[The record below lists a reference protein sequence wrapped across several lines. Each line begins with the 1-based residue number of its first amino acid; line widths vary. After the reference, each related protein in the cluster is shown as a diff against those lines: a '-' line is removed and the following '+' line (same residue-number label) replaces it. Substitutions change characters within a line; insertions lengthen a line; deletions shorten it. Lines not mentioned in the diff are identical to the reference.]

1 MKKRFYLSVLIALLI
16 PRLAAGHG
24 VQVSVEIQPPVVI
37 VTSSYSAAQQ
47 LADAS
52 VIIHSPAESKKPYQ
66 SGRTDISGHFIFM
79 PDREGEWTFYVD
91 DQKGH
96 TKKTVISITTDFF
109 APGDAKPDV
118 PAIIHDHAPVHM
130 EDHSHDHTHDTIPV
144 IYKVIF
150 GLAMILGLSG
160 FFYGI
165 RAKQSQKK

>member
-1 MKKRFYLSVLIALLI
+1 MKKTFNLSVLIALLL
-16 PRLAAGHG
+16 PGLAAGHG
-24 VQVSVEIQPPVVI
+24 VQVSVDIQPPIVI
-37 VTSSYSAAQQ
+37 VSSSYSAAQR

-79 PDREGEWTFYVD
+79 PDREGDWTFYVD

-109 APGDAKPDV
+109 APGDAKPESAAV
-118 PAIIHDHAPVHM
+118 IHDHAPVHM
-130 EDHSHDHTHDTIPV
+130 EDHSHDHTHDTIPA

>member
-1 MKKRFYLSVLIALLI
+1 MKKTLILSVIIAVLL
-16 PRLAAGHG
+16 PELAAGHG
-24 VQVSVEIQPPVVI
+24 VQVSVDIQPPVVI

-79 PDREGEWTFYVD
+79 PDREGEWTFFVD

-96 TKKTVISITTDFF
+96 TRKTVISITTDFF
-109 APGDAKPDV
+109 APGDAKTDAA
-118 PAIIHDHAPVHM
+118 AIIHDHAPVLP
-130 EDHSHDHTHDTIPV
+130 EDHSHDHTHDTIPA

-150 GLAMILGLSG
+150 GLALILGVSG
-160 FFYGI
+160 FFYGV